1 MLSNSEII
9 QEIDRLKNT
18 IIVVKKEL
26 KSVKNSV
33 RAYKGWTKRYRKKQ
47 KELQQEAIT
56 LQKNCQ
62 IAQRERDRI
71 NQELNIKQQELV
83 KVVAEAKK
91 AKDARD
97 KALVELDA
105 VIAKIEEY
113 RGVCDR
119 ANKMTYADK
128 VYLIQKAEELFFD
141 EEIIDRNLHLD
152 SREKPQM
159 FTDSASINRSLLDR

>member
-9 QEIDRLKNT
+9 QEINRLKNT
-18 IIVVKKEL
+18 IIDVKKEL

-33 RAYKGWTKRYRKKQ
+33 RGYKGWTKRYRKKQ
-47 KELQQEAIT
+47 EELQQEAIV
-56 LQKNCQ
+56 LQKNYQ
-62 IAQRERDRI
+62 IAEGERDRA
-71 NQELNIKQQELV
+71 NRELSIKQQELV
-83 KVVAEAKK
+83 KAVAEAKK
-91 AKDARD
+91 AKEARER
-97 KALVELDA
+97 ALVELDA

-141 EEIIDRNLHLD
+141 EEIIDRNLNLN